1 LQTEDFLGARVRPAA
16 AFDTIGRMA
25 QHDES
30 IVVTLLSRAREGD
43 EAARDELF
51 AKCRNYVAL
60 IARTQLESWMR
71 TKVDASDLVQQ
82 TLLEAHRGFNNF
94 RGETEAEWLAWLRTI
109 LGHNTHD
116 FIRRYKTDK
125 RRVHKEVRLQ
135 MPAGDQSASFLHDP
149 AAAEPTPSQIVVQ
162 HEREIEL
169 ADALAHLAEDYQEV
183 IMLRNLQRL
192 PFEEVAH
199 RMNRSRPAVQML
211 WMRAIRKLQQQMAG
225 MGAEDSR
232 SPRVVR
238 E

>member
-1 LQTEDFLGARVRPAA
+1 
-16 AFDTIGRMA
+16 MA
-25 QHDES
+25 QNDES
-30 IVVTLLSRAREGD
+30 IVVTLLSRARAGD
-43 EAARDELF
+43 ETARDELF

-60 IARTQLESWMR
+60 IARTQVESWMQ

-82 TLLEAHRGFNNF
+82 TLLEAHRGFHNF

-135 MPAGDQSASFLHDP
+135 MPAGDQSASFFHDP
-149 AAAEPTPSQIVVQ
+149 PSAEPTPSQIIVQ

-169 ADALAHLAEDYQEV
+169 ADALAQLAEDYQEV
-183 IMLRNLQRL
+183 IVLRNLQRL

-199 RMNRSRPAVQML
+199 RMHRSRPAVQML
-211 WMRAIRKLQQQMAG
+211 WMRAIRKLQQRMAG
-225 MGAEDSR
+225 VYAEDSPA
-232 SPRVVR
+232 PRAGR